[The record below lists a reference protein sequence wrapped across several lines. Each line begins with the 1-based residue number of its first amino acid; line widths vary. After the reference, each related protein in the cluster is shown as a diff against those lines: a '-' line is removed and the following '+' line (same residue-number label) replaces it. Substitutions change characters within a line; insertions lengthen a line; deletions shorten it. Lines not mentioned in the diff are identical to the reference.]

1 MRRAYP
7 VGLGAY
13 PVGFEG
19 KISIAALDI
28 FNGGVKKSSNGGIG
42 KGQWEH
48 WSGSMVALVRVNGGI
63 EKGQLEALVR
73 VNGGIGQGQWGY

>member
-1 MRRAYP
+1 MRIRLDLSFWGCIQSDFRRAYP

-28 FNGGVKKSSNGGIG
+28 FNGGVKKS
-42 KGQWEH
+42 
-48 WSGSMVALVRVNGGI
+48 NGGI
-63 EKGQLEALVR
+63 EKGQLEALVS
-73 VNGGIGQGQWGY
+73 GQGQWGY